1 MSTGHLHSQ
10 SKGFLVACVS
20 LRPRETLVSFL
31 NLETSSAIMANKDE
45 YESFGS
51 S

>member
-1 MSTGHLHSQ
+1 MSTGHHYLQ

-31 NLETSSAIMANKDE
+31 NLETSSAVMADKEE